1 MSPLPPEAVGPFV
14 LDGGAWT
21 QPWRLWTCHLVHF
34 GPWHALLN
42 LAALAAPFAVLPR
55 PLRIRLALGLALAAP
70 LVSLALLPLIG
81 DGTYRGASGLACAA
95 WAASGLAL
103 LRERRLEAL
112 SLLALLGGKLA
123 WEAFR
128 GAPWMPG
135 GEGWTALPAA
145 HGIGALAGAVLG
157 GILLMA
163 GRRNPAR

>member
-1 MSPLPPEAVGPFV
+1 VNPPPPEAVNPFV
-14 LDGGAWT
+14 LEAGAWA

-55 PLRIRLALGLALAAP
+55 ALRPRLVLGLALAAP
-70 LVSLALLPLIG
+70 LLSLALLPLIG
-81 DGTYRGASGLACAA
+81 DGTYRGASGLACTA
-95 WAASGLAL
+95 WAAAGLAL
-103 LRERRLEAL
+103 LRDRRPEA
-112 SLLALLGGKLA
+112 LALLGLLGAKLA

-145 HGIGALAGAVLG
+145 HGIGALAGLGWGLVLAARG
-157 GILLMA
+157 GP
-163 GRRNPAR
+163 RR